1 MFREIFE
8 TFVFIGASCP
18 RYTFMNRVAVW
29 CLKGQFHGECIILC
43 FIIVLSR
50 THHSSF
56 TRFVFTHISCWNRI
70 PGHTE
75 LSRFPLLLQGFLDWS
90 GSRPIG
96 LREPTLQLPP
106 TALLRLL
113 LGSAAIHYPFERF
126 EVFYS
131 IYFLK
136 NLFPVM
142 QLCPGWLYLGKTTI
156 GLPEWIRLGQSWGH
170 FPAASSNIKHRRV
183 DTI

>member
-18 RYTFMNRVAVW
+18 RYTFMNRIAVW

-56 TRFVFTHISCWNRI
+56 TRLVFTHISCWNRI

-131 IYFLK
+131 IYVFK
-136 NLFPVM
+136 ICSHWCNFA
-142 QLCPGWLYLGKTTI
+142 QGDSALGK
-156 GLPEWIRLGQSWGH
+156 LRLGCRSE
-170 FPAASSNIKHRRV
+170 
-183 DTI
+183 